1 MKRSFFPLE
10 LGAPSALCF
19 RVGSFRFG
27 QRSLPFLG
35 VCFRGLFPFAA
46 FPRPFFLRA
55 LRVQRP
61 SRVEGCGIVRA
72 HAAFSVGAFGVVP
85 LSFGTVPV
93 LFFPLVGSLMWPLF
107 PARAWTDLV
116 QLAAK
121 KKIIVFS
128 EIFAK
133 NQCILF

>member
-1 MKRSFFPLE
+1 MKRSFFPWGWALVKRSVFA
-10 LGAPSALCF
+10 LALFVSVSARAL
-19 RVGSFRFG
+19 
-27 QRSLPFLG
+27 FLG

-72 HAAFSVGAFGVVP
+72 HAAFSVGAFGVVS

-121 KKIIVFS
+121 KINVF
-128 EIFAK
+128 
-133 NQCILF
+133 